1 MAQLLKTRLTAKN
14 IRNFEGLTYGQDQS
28 LDPVFPTLFSVC
40 CHDRMLGK
48 QKGRSNQHNKVLVCY
63 FSMVTVIRNGLEEF
77 KASYNP
83 SKFQLY
89 FISSEGITNSSVLVE
104 SISENC
110 SEIFPALVMYP
121 GVPLFSV
128 SPLKEGGTGTR
139 NHQLPEMSSCRGRE
153 TLAWCV
159 LIPWLCMHIPL
170 CHCLLGHSPLLP
182 H

>member
-1 MAQLLKTRLTAKN
+1 MAKIQVWTLCFPPCFLCVAMIGCWENR
-14 IRNFEGLTYGQDQS
+14 RVGLIS
-28 LDPVFPTLFSVC
+28 IIKFVSAI
-40 CHDRMLGK
+40 
-48 QKGRSNQHNKVLVCY
+48 

-104 SISENC
+104 SISENS

-128 SPLKEGGTGTR
+128 SLLKEGGTGAR
-139 NHQLPEMSSCRGRE
+139 SHQLPEMSSCRGR
-153 TLAWCV
+153 
-159 LIPWLCMHIPL
+159 
-170 CHCLLGHSPLLP
+170 HCLVCVYTMAMHAQFPSFLPVSPLSQSPPSPTETPSGP
-182 H
+182 HLGLLF

>member
-1 MAQLLKTRLTAKN
+1 
-14 IRNFEGLTYGQDQS
+14 
-28 LDPVFPTLFSVC
+28 
-40 CHDRMLGK
+40 
-48 QKGRSNQHNKVLVCY
+48 
-63 FSMVTVIRNGLEEF
+63 MVTVIRNGLEEL

-128 SPLKEGGTGTR
+128 SLLKEGGTGAR
-139 NHQLPEMSSCRGRE
+139 SHQLPEMSSCRGR
-153 TLAWCV
+153 
-159 LIPWLCMHIPL
+159 
-170 CHCLLGHSPLLP
+170 HCLVCVYTMAMHAQFPSSLPVSPLSQSPPSPTETPSGP
-182 H
+182 HLGLLFWQKSLMMGSVSALWFKLCFSLGFLVMRLRGSRVPTNGVLSALYIS

>member
-1 MAQLLKTRLTAKN
+1 
-14 IRNFEGLTYGQDQS
+14 
-28 LDPVFPTLFSVC
+28 
-40 CHDRMLGK
+40 
-48 QKGRSNQHNKVLVCY
+48 
-63 FSMVTVIRNGLEEF
+63 MVTVIRNGLEEF

-83 SKFQLY
+83 SKCQLY

-121 GVPLFSV
+121 RVPLFSV
-128 SPLKEGGTGTR
+128 SSLKEGGTGTR

-159 LIPWLCMHIPL
+159 LIPWLCMHSPL
-170 CHCLLGHSPLLP
+170 CQCLLGHNPLLP
-182 H
+182 HWDPFRSTPGALVLTEGSYDGKRVCTVICAVLLAGVSGDDVEGKSGPY